1 MRRSS
6 LGARRA
12 ISKATRK
19 SRAFDRAMTATR
31 RLASVRVLLDVVGRP
46 RTLDA
51 EGTEDVR
58 RQCRDVL
65 AVPERSG
72 QRPVDGD
79 ASTGRGAHDATR
91 DHGRARRVVHASRA
105 SSAPVAASMARRV
118 LLGHHPRGGLHPRHA
133 RRAAV
138 AHGAVRQARRGA
150 TRGKWPSGG
159 KCPQT

>member
-19 SRAFDRAMTATR
+19 SRACDRAMTATR
-31 RLASVRVLLDVVGRP
+31 RPARTPVRVPLDVVGRP

-65 AVPERSG
+65 AVPERYG
-72 QRPVDGD
+72 QRPVDGN
-79 ASTGRGAHDATR
+79 ASTGRDAHDATR
-91 DHGRARRVVHASRA
+91 DHDRART
-105 SSAPVAASMARRV
+105 ARRV
-118 LLGHHPRGGLHPRHA
+118 LLGHHPRGPLPPRHA

-138 AHGAVRQARRGA
+138 AHGAVRQERRGA
-150 TRGKWPSGG
+150 ARGKWSLGG
-159 KCPQT
+159 KCPQMSMI